1 MSLDALKT
9 RLQDIHSLNQVGGLL
24 GWDQRTKMPAAAAP
38 ARAEHLATISKLSH
52 QMLTSDETARLIEAA
67 KQEVNLDDMDSDD
80 TSLVRVAAEDYR
92 KAAKIPTALV
102 VAMEKAVAIAN
113 EAWVE
118 ARASDNFAHFQPHLE
133 RIYDLV
139 GQQAE
144 ALGYQANIYDALVD
158 LYESDMTTADVK
170 RLFDELRTGLVPM
183 VKAMAQQADKNS
195 DAPIH
200 QAFDMAKQ
208 RQFGEMVVAK
218 LGFDFSRGRQDESV
232 HPFCSN
238 FSRNDVRLT
247 TRFDPNWLSPAL
259 FGTIHEAGHGMY
271 EQGSPE
277 HLDHTILAGGTS
289 LGIHE
294 SQSRMWENIVGR
306 GRPFWQHFYGQLQA
320 TFPEALGQVSLD
332 DFYRAINQSKP
343 SLIRVEA
350 DEATYNLH
358 IMVRFDLEVAVLNG
372 QLAIKDLP
380 EAWNA
385 KYEEYLGI
393 RPPNNRLGVLQDI
406 HWSMGIMGYF
416 PTYALGNLLSVQF
429 YNLVLQDHPSLPDEM
444 AAGKFDTL
452 LEWMRK
458 HIHQHGRKYSS
469 RELVKRV
476 TGGEMQTAPFLGY
489 IRQKFGQLYDL

>member
-1 MSLDALKT
+1 MSLDALKA

-24 GWDQRTKMPAAAAP
+24 GWDQRVKMPSAGAP

-52 QMLTSDETARLIEAA
+52 QLLTSDETANLIEAA
-67 KQEVNLDDMDSDD
+67 KQEIDPNDFDSDD

-102 VAMEKAVAIAN
+102 VEMEKTVAIAN

-118 ARASDNFAHFQPHLE
+118 ARAKDDFSLFQSHVE
-133 RIYDLV
+133 KIYDLV

-144 ALGYQANIYDALVD
+144 ALGYKENIYDALID
-158 LYESDMTTADVK
+158 LYESDMTTAEVK
-170 RLFDELRTGLVPM
+170 RLFDELRTGLVPI
-183 VKAMAQQADKNS
+183 VKAIGQQADKIS

-200 QAFDMAKQ
+200 QPFDVAKQ
-208 RQFGEMVVAK
+208 REFGEMVVSK

-289 LGIHE
+289 LGVHE

-306 GRPFWQHFYGQLQA
+306 GLPFWNHFYGQLQS
-320 TFPEALGQVSLD
+320 TFPEALGNVDLD
-332 DFYRAINQSKP
+332 TFYRAANKSEP

-350 DEATYNLH
+350 DEVTYNLH
-358 IMVRFDLEVAVLNG
+358 IMVRFDIEVAVLNG
-372 QLAIKDLP
+372 DLAVKDLP

-406 HWSMGIMGYF
+406 HWSLGIMGYF

-429 YNLVLQDHPSLPDEM
+429 YELALKDHPSIPDEM
-444 AAGKFDTL
+444 AEGKFDTL
-452 LEWMRK
+452 LNWMRE

-469 RELVKRV
+469 PELVKRV
-476 TGGEMQTAPFLGY
+476 TGGAIQTGPFLGY

>member
-1 MSLDALKT
+1 
-9 RLQDIHSLNQVGGLL
+9 
-24 GWDQRTKMPAAAAP
+24 
-38 ARAEHLATISKLSH
+38 
-52 QMLTSDETARLIEAA
+52 
-67 KQEVNLDDMDSDD
+67 
-80 TSLVRVAAEDYR
+80 
-92 KAAKIPTALV
+92 
-102 VAMEKAVAIAN
+102 
-113 EAWVE
+113 
-118 ARASDNFAHFQPHLE
+118 
-133 RIYDLV
+133 
-139 GQQAE
+139 
-144 ALGYQANIYDALVD
+144 
-158 LYESDMTTADVK
+158 
-170 RLFDELRTGLVPM
+170 M